1 MKFPESLP
9 EKPES
14 PIDKII
20 QSFSKLKDELLTPDF
35 LAELK
40 KKTPQEITQ
49 YKIDLREDFLEL
61 NMYFSSIKTENEDEK
76 NKIVN
81 IMAPIFDALDNP
93 ANRADETMSSFLNQ
107 LLPPR
112 SFIQDYYNG
121 EK

>member
-40 KKTPQEITQ
+40 KKTPQEITH

-76 NKIVN
+76 NKIVT
-81 IMAPIFDALDNP
+81 IMAPIFDAID
-93 ANRADETMSSFLNQ
+93 RGDADPIMESFLSN

-112 SFIQDYYNG
+112 SFIQDYYN
-121 EK
+121 

>member
-20 QSFSKLKDELLTPDF
+20 NRFSKLKDELLTPDF

-40 KKTPQEITQ
+40 KKTPKEMTQ
-49 YKIDLREDFLEL
+49 YKIDIREDFLEL
-61 NMYFSSIKTENEDEK
+61 NMYFSSIKAENVDEK

-93 ANRADETMSSFLNQ
+93 AHRADKTMSSFLNQ

-112 SFIQDYYNG
+112 SWIQDYYNG
-121 EK
+121 ER